1 MKRNTFAINS
11 EVLKP
16 ATGKGWPFLYGVLL
30 LLLAAVLLSSCST
43 PEKTSISEPVIPEP
57 SEFTYSVSIS
67 AAPIQISSGNLHW
80 HKELPNKSYTLEDIA
95 LEIYNLGDLDIL
107 VAQLEIRVDED
118 TRLFN
123 IDRVIPGGERENIV
137 LQPIMEG
144 YDGGAHRV
152 YVALLDH
159 NGTVLYQNNGEDI
172 GPLEPI
178 PGTGSWKAVP
188 N

>member
-1 MKRNTFAINS
+1 MKQNTFVINS

-16 ATGKGWPFLYGVLL
+16 ALVKGLLFLYGGLL
-30 LLLAAVLLSSCST
+30 TLLAIALLSGCSM
-43 PEKTSISEPVIPEP
+43 PEKTSSEPVIPEP
-57 SEFTYSVSIS
+57 SAFTYGVSVS

-80 HKELPNKSYTLEDIA
+80 HKELPNDSYTLEDMA
-95 LEIYNLGDLDIL
+95 LEIYNFGDFDIL

-137 LQPIMEG
+137 LQPMMEG
-144 YDGGAHRV
+144 YNGGTHRV
-152 YVALLDH
+152 YVALLNH
-159 NGTVLYQNNGEDI
+159 NGGVLYQNKGEDI

-178 PGTGSWKAVP
+178 VGTGSWKSVP